1 MKLEDIKVDAVI
13 DGIIPNNPVTIE
25 KATFF
30 GADTLSVL
38 YRMANGDVRER
49 LLFRDDETTLSPLK
63 KGRPWSFDADGAAF
77 RLGAEANRIR
87 MAHLFDPLMAVH
99 TSNVDP
105 LPHQITAVYEAMLP
119 RQPLRFLLADDP
131 GAGKT
136 IMAGLLI
143 RELMVRGDLRRCL
156 IIAPGSLVE
165 QWQDELDEKFG
176 VSFRI
181 FSWELDQS
189 SKSGNPFDENH
200 MLICRL
206 DQLSRNEELRAKL
219 EHSEWD
225 LVIVDEAHK
234 MAAHFFGGELKPTK
248 RYNLGKLVGSKTR
261 HLLLMTATPHNGKE
275 EDFQLFLALLD
286 SDRFYGKFR
295 DGVHKVDTTDLMRR
309 MIKEDLLKFD
319 GTKLFPE
326 RKAYTVNYELSDAEA
341 ALYEKVTNYVR
352 EEMNRADKLDNGQR
366 RGTIGFALTI
376 LQRRLASS
384 PAAIYSSLR
393 RRRINLEQRLE
404 EGKLLQRGKLY
415 GHQKNHFP
423 LLTQEELDDIDD
435 EASSAELE
443 ELEEKLVETTSA
455 ATNLHELQAEI
466 EILKDLEENARQI
479 SLSGSDRKWDELSR
493 LLQDNPQ
500 MTDENGIRRK
510 LIIFTEHRD
519 TLNYLVARIQKL
531 LGRDDAVLRID
542 GSVKREERRRVQER
556 FTQDREV
563 SILVATDAAGE
574 GVNLQRANL
583 MVNYDLPWNPNRLEQ
598 RFGRIHRI
606 GQTEVCHLWNVV
618 AHETREG
625 QVYQRL
631 LEKLD
636 MEREALGG
644 RVFDILG
651 EVFKDTSLKELLIAA
666 IRYGDSPDV
675 RKKLYEQV
683 DMFLDREHLK
693 KILEENALASEHLD
707 SSRIF
712 AVKEELEKAEARKLQ
727 PHFIKSFFEEA
738 FKRLGGSLK
747 NREPERYEITHVP
760 LSIRERDRVI
770 GTGAPVLQRYER
782 VCFEKD
788 RIRISGKPQMA
799 SFLCPG
805 HPLMNSVLDLT
816 LQNYQN
822 LLRQGAVLINQNDYG
837 IEPQVMFIIEHSIK
851 EAGQD
856 SSNPHR
862 LISQRMQF
870 VLVGRDGTVSS
881 GGCAPYLDYR
891 PASND
896 EFRLIA
902 DILAEPWLCENLE
915 TRAIELAASTLV
927 PEHFK
932 EIRTRRHKTVE
943 KTIQAVHDRLT
954 AEIMHWSHRAVTLRE
969 EVKAGK
975 QPRIQP
981 EIAERR
987 AQELT
992 GRLEAR
998 KQELENQRHVSSNT
1012 PVVLGAAL
1020 VIPQG
1025 LLDAIIA
1032 GEKIDDEIQRRNDE
1046 IERMAME
1053 AVMKAE
1059 LARGHIPKD
1068 VSREKIGWDITSHIG
1083 NGEMLFIEVKGRHKD
1098 ATTVTVSRNEVLT
1111 GLNKPENFILA
1122 IVLVDGKRV
1131 EGPFY
1136 VQNAFTQNLDF
1147 AVTSVNYDLKHL
1159 MSMAIVAEGAQQ

>member
-13 DGIIPNNPVTIE
+13 EGIIHNNPVTVE
-25 KATFF
+25 KVTFI
-30 GADTLSVL
+30 APNTVSIL
-38 YRMANGDVRER
+38 YRTAKGNVAEQM
-49 LLFRDDETTLSPLK
+49 LFRDDEANLSLIE
-63 KGRPWSFDADGAAF
+63 KGRPWSFDADGASF

-105 LPHQITAVYEAMLP
+105 LPHQITAVYESMLP
-119 RQPLRFLLADDP
+119 KQPLRFLLADDP

-143 RELMVRGDLRRCL
+143 RELMVRGDLKRCL

-165 QWQDELDEKFG
+165 QWQDELDDKFG
-176 VSFRI
+176 VSFKI

-189 SKSGNPFDENH
+189 AKSGNPFDENN

-206 DQLSRNEELRAKL
+206 DQLSRNEDLQGKL
-219 EHSEWD
+219 TNSEWD

-234 MAAHFFGGELKPTK
+234 MAAHFFGGELKTTR
-248 RYNLGKLVGSKTR
+248 RYKLGELVGSKTR

-295 DGVHKVDTTDLMRR
+295 DGVHKVDTSDLMRR

-326 RKAYTVNYELSDAEA
+326 RRAYTVNYELSDAEA

-352 EEMNRADKLDNGQR
+352 EEMNRADKLEDGKR
-366 RGTIGFALTI
+366 KGTIGFALTI

-384 PAAIYSSLR
+384 PAAIYSSLN
-393 RRRINLEQRLE
+393 RRRIKLEQRRDE
-404 EGKLLQRGKLY
+404 EKLMARGKFF
-415 GHQKNHFP
+415 GHQKKELQF
-423 LLTQEELDDIDD
+423 LSQEEIDDIDD
-435 EASSAELE
+435 EASSSELE

-455 ATNLHELQAEI
+455 AANLHELEAEI
-466 EILKDLEENARQI
+466 EILKDIEENARQI

-493 LLQDNPQ
+493 LLQDNPH
-500 MTDENGIRRK
+500 MIDANGNRRK
-510 LIIFTEHRD
+510 IIIFTEHRD

-531 LGRDDAVLRID
+531 LGKDEAVLRID

-556 FTQDREV
+556 FTQDKEISV
-563 SILVATDAAGE
+563 LIATDAAGE

-651 EVFKDTSLKELLIAA
+651 EVFKDRSLKELLIEA

-675 RKKLYEQV
+675 RKKLHEQV

-693 KILEENALASEHLD
+693 QILQDNALASD
-707 SSRIF
+707 TMDTARIF

-738 FKRLGGSLK
+738 FARLGGSLK
-747 NREPERYEITHVP
+747 SRESGRYEITHVP
-760 LSIRERDRVI
+760 FAIRDRDRVI
-770 GTGAPVLQRYER
+770 GVGAPVMQKYER

-788 RIRISGKPQMA
+788 KIRFPGKPQIA
-799 SFLCPG
+799 SFISPG
-805 HPLMNSVLDLT
+805 HPLMNSTLDLT
-816 LQNYQN
+816 LQNTRH
-822 LLRQGAVLINQNDYG
+822 LLRQGAVLVDEQDFG
-837 IEPQVMFIIEHSIK
+837 VEPKVMYIIEHSIK
-851 EAGQD
+851 EAGQEGQD
-856 SSNPHR
+856 HQR
-862 LISQRMQF
+862 VISQRMQF
-870 VLVGRDGTVSS
+870 ALVGRDGSAS
-881 GGCAPYLDYR
+881 HGGYAPYLDFK
-891 PASND
+891 PANLD
-896 EFRLIA
+896 QMNLVEP
-902 DILAEPWLCENLE
+902 ILDEPWLSENLE
-915 TRAIELAASTLV
+915 ARAIALAASTMV
-927 PEHFK
+927 PEHFQEVK
-932 EIRTRRHKTVE
+932 DRRHASVE
-943 KTIQAVHDRLT
+943 KTIQAVYERLT
-954 AEIMHWSHRAVTLRE
+954 AEIRHWSHRAVTLRE

-992 GRLEAR
+992 GRLKAR
-998 KQELENQRHVSSNT
+998 KQELENQRHVTSNT
-1012 PVVLGAAL
+1012 PVILGAAL

-1025 LLDAIIA
+1025 LLDAITA
-1032 GEKIDDEIQRRNDE
+1032 GEKTDDEIQRRNDQ
-1046 IERMAME
+1046 IERMAMD
-1053 AVMKAE
+1053 AVMVAE
-1059 LARGHIPKD
+1059 LERGHFPKD
-1068 VSREKIGWDITSHIG
+1068 VSKEKIGWDITSHTG
-1083 NGEMLFIEVKGRHKD
+1083 NGEMLFIEVKGRQKD

-1122 IVLVDGKRV
+1122 LVMVDGEQV
-1131 EGPFY
+1131 AGPYY
-1136 VQNAFTQNLDF
+1136 VQHVFSQNLDF
-1147 AVTSVNYDLKHL
+1147 SVTSVNCDIKKLLAGSCGGSKN
-1159 MSMAIVAEGAQQ
+1159 A

>member
-1 MKLEDIKVDAVI
+1 MTVEKVTFLGTNTVSI
-13 DGIIPNNPVTIE
+13 LFRT
-25 KATFF
+25 AT
-30 GADTLSVL
+30 GSVQEQ
-38 YRMANGDVRER
+38 M
-49 LLFRDDETTLSPLK
+49 LFRDDEPGLSLVE
-63 KGRPWSFDADGAAF
+63 KGRPWSFDADGASF

-87 MAHLFDPLMAVH
+87 MAHMFDPLMAVH

-119 RQPLRFLLADDP
+119 KQPLRFLLADDP

-143 RELMVRGDLRRCL
+143 RELMVRGDLKRCL

-165 QWQDELDEKFG
+165 QWQDELDDKFG

-206 DQLSRNEELRAKL
+206 DQLSRNDDLQGKL
-219 EHSEWD
+219 TNSEWD

-234 MAAHFFGGELKPTK
+234 MAAHFFGGELKTTR
-248 RYNLGKLVGSKTR
+248 RYKLGELVGSKTR

-295 DGVHKVDTTDLMRR
+295 DGVHKVDTSDLMRR

-326 RKAYTVNYELSDAEA
+326 RKAYTVNYELSDEEA

-384 PAAIYSSLR
+384 PAAIYSSLN
-393 RRRINLEQRLE
+393 RRRIKLEQRRDE
-404 EGKLLQRGKLY
+404 EKLMERGKFY
-415 GHQKNHFP
+415 GRQKKEFP
-423 LLTQEELDDIDD
+423 FLSQEELDDIDD

-443 ELEEKLVETTSA
+443 ELEEQLVETTSA
-455 ATNLHELQAEI
+455 ATNLQELEAEI
-466 EILKDLEENARQI
+466 EILKDLEEHARQI
-479 SLSGSDRKWDELSR
+479 SLSGNDKKWDELSK

-500 MTDENGIRRK
+500 MIDANGSRRK
-510 LIIFTEHRD
+510 IIIFTEHRD

-531 LGRDDAVLRID
+531 LGKDEAVLRID

-556 FTQDREV
+556 FTQDKEISV
-563 SILVATDAAGE
+563 LIATDAAGE

-651 EVFKDTSLKELLIAA
+651 EVFKERSLKELLIEA
-666 IRYGDSPDV
+666 IRYGDSPET
-675 RKKLYEQV
+675 RKKLHEQV
-683 DMFLDREHLK
+683 DVFLDREHLK
-693 KILEENALASEHLD
+693 QILQDNALASD
-707 SSRIF
+707 TMDTARIF

-738 FKRLGGSLK
+738 FGRLGGSLK
-747 NREPERYEITHVP
+747 RRESGRYEISHVP
-760 LSIRERDRVI
+760 FAIRDRDRVI
-770 GTGAPVLQRYER
+770 GVGAPVMQRYER

-788 RIRISGKPQMA
+788 KIRFPGKSQIA
-799 SFLCPG
+799 SFISPG
-805 HPLMNSVLDLT
+805 HPLMNSTLDLT
-816 LQNYQN
+816 LQNTRH
-822 LLRQGAVLINQNDYG
+822 LLRQGAILIDEQDFG
-837 IEPQVMFIIEHSIK
+837 VEPRVMYIIEHSIK
-851 EAGQD
+851 EAGEDGQD
-856 SSNPHR
+856 HQR
-862 LISQRMQF
+862 VISQRMQF
-870 VLVGRDGTVSS
+870 ALVGKDGLVSH
-881 GGCAPYLDYR
+881 GGYAPYLDYK
-891 PASND
+891 PATN
-896 EFRLIA
+896 EQTNLVKH
-902 DILAEPWLCENLE
+902 ILTEPWLSDNLE
-915 TRAIELAASTLV
+915 AKAIELAASTLV
-927 PEHFK
+927 PEHFQEVK
-932 EIRTRRHKTVE
+932 ARRQASIE
-943 KTIQAVHDRLT
+943 KTIQAVHQRLT
-954 AEIMHWSHRAVTLRE
+954 SEIMYWAHRAVILRE
-969 EVKAGK
+969 DVKAGK

-981 EIAERR
+981 ERAERT
-987 AQELT
+987 AAELK

-998 KQELENQRHVSSNT
+998 KAELERKRHISSNT
-1012 PVVLGAAL
+1012 PVTLGAAL
-1020 VIPQG
+1020 IIPQG
-1025 LLDAIIA
+1025 LLDVLSS
-1032 GEKIDDEIQRRNDE
+1032 GDEIDEAQQKRNDE
-1046 IERMAME
+1046 IERLAMK
-1053 AVMKAE
+1053 AVMDAE
-1059 LARGHIPKD
+1059 VARGHVPCD
-1068 VSREKIGWDITSHIG
+1068 VSKEKIGWDITSHMG
-1083 NGEMLFIEVKGRHKD
+1083 TGEMLFIEVKGRHKD

-1122 IVLVDGKRV
+1122 IVKVDGQQV
-1131 EGPFY
+1131 EGPYY
-1136 VQNAFTQNLDF
+1136 VQHVFSQNLDF
-1147 AVTSVNYDLKHL
+1147 SVTSVNCDLNKLLDSARL
-1159 MSMAIVAEGAQQ
+1159 MTQS

>member
-13 DGIIPNNPVTIE
+13 EGIVPNNPVTVE
-25 KATFF
+25 KVTFL
-30 GADTLSVL
+30 GADTVSIL
-38 YRMANGDVRER
+38 YRTAKGNVQEQM
-49 LLFRDDETTLSPLK
+49 LFRDDESALSLVE
-63 KGRPWSFDADGAAF
+63 KGRPWSFDADGASF

-87 MAHLFDPLMAVH
+87 MAYLFDPLMAVH

-105 LPHQITAVYEAMLP
+105 LPHQITAVYESMLP
-119 RQPLRFLLADDP
+119 KQPLRFLLADDP

-143 RELMVRGDLRRCL
+143 RELMVRGDLKRCL

-165 QWQDELDEKFG
+165 QWQDELDDKFG

-189 SKSGNPFDENH
+189 AKSGNPFDENN

-206 DQLSRNEELRAKL
+206 DQLSRNDDLQGKL
-219 EHSEWD
+219 TNSEWD

-234 MAAHFFGGELKPTK
+234 MAAHFFGGELKTTK
-248 RYNLGKLVGSKTR
+248 RYKLGELVGSKTR

-295 DGVHKVDTTDLMRR
+295 DGVHKVDTSDLMRR

-341 ALYEKVTNYVR
+341 ELYEKVTNYVR
-352 EEMNRADKLDNGQR
+352 EEMNRADNIEDGKR

-384 PAAIYSSLR
+384 PAAIYSSLN
-393 RRRINLEQRLE
+393 RRRIKLEQHRDE
-404 EGKLLQRGKLY
+404 EKLMERGKFY
-415 GHQKNHFP
+415 GHQKKDSQF
-423 LLTQEELDDIDD
+423 LSQEELDDIDD
-435 EASSAELE
+435 EASSAEIE
-443 ELEEKLVETTSA
+443 ELEEQLVETTSA
-455 ATNLHELQAEI
+455 ATNLKELEAEI
-466 EILKDLEENARQI
+466 EILKDLEEHARQI
-479 SLSGSDRKWDELSR
+479 SLSGNDRKWDELSK

-500 MTDENGIRRK
+500 MIDANGSRRK
-510 LIIFTEHRD
+510 IIIFTEHRD

-531 LGRDDAVLRID
+531 LGKDDAVLRID

-556 FTQDREV
+556 FTQDKEISV
-563 SILVATDAAGE
+563 LIATDAAGE

-651 EVFKDTSLKELLIAA
+651 EVFKERSLKELLIEA

-693 KILEENALASEHLD
+693 KILQDNALASD
-707 SSRIF
+707 TMDTTRIF

-727 PHFIKSFFEEA
+727 PHFIKSFFDEA
-738 FKRLGGSLK
+738 FGRLGGTLK
-747 NREPERYEITHVP
+747 PRESGRYEITHVP
-760 LSIRERDRVI
+760 FAIRDRDRVI
-770 GTGAPVLQRYER
+770 GVGAPVMQRYER

-788 RIRISGKPQMA
+788 KIRFPGKPQIA
-799 SFLCPG
+799 SFVSPG
-805 HPLMNSVLDLT
+805 HPLMNAVLDLT
-816 LQNYQN
+816 LQNTRH
-822 LLRQGAVLINQNDYG
+822 LLRQGAILIDEHDFG
-837 IEPQVMFIIEHSIK
+837 VEPRVMYIIEHSIK
-851 EAGQD
+851 EPGQEGQD
-856 SSNPHR
+856 HQR
-862 LISQRMQF
+862 IISQRMQF
-870 VLVGRDGTVSS
+870 ALVGRDGSVSH
-881 GGCAPYLDYR
+881 GGYAPYLDYK
-891 PASND
+891 PATAEQVN
-896 EFRLIA
+896 LVKHIVT
-902 DILAEPWLCENLE
+902 EPWLSDNLE
-915 TRAIELAASTLV
+915 AKAIELAASTLV
-927 PEHFK
+927 PEHFQEVK
-932 EIRTRRHKTVE
+932 VRRHSSVE
-943 KTIQAVHDRLT
+943 KTLQAVHQRLT
-954 AEIMHWSHRAVTLRE
+954 SEIIYWSHRAVMLRE
-969 EVKAGK
+969 DVKTGK

-981 EIAERR
+981 ERAERTV
-987 AQELT
+987 AELKN
-992 GRLEAR
+992 RLEAR
-998 KQELENQRHVSSNT
+998 KVELENKRHISSNT
-1012 PVVLGAAL
+1012 PVTLGAAL
-1020 VIPQG
+1020 IIPRGLIDGLVSGEVI
-1025 LLDAIIA
+1025 
-1032 GEKIDDEIQRRNDE
+1032 DELGQKRNDE
-1046 IERMAME
+1046 IERMAMD

-1068 VSREKIGWDITSHIG
+1068 VSKEKIGWDITSHIG
-1083 NGEMLFIEVKGRHKD
+1083 NGEMLFIEVKGRQKD

-1122 IVLVDGKRV
+1122 IVKVDEQHV
-1131 EGPFY
+1131 EGPYY
-1136 VQNAFTQNLDF
+1136 VQHVFSQNLDF
-1147 AVTSVNYDLKHL
+1147 SVTSVNCDLNKLLDSAKL
-1159 MSMAIVAEGAQQ
+1159 MAQS

>member
-13 DGIIPNNPVTIE
+13 EGIVPNNPVTVE
-25 KATFF
+25 KVTFL
-30 GADTLSVL
+30 GADTVSIL
-38 YRMANGDVRER
+38 YRTAKGNVQEQM
-49 LLFRDDETTLSPLK
+49 LFRDDESALSLVE
-63 KGRPWSFDADGAAF
+63 KGRPWSFDADGASF

-87 MAHLFDPLMAVH
+87 MAYLFDPLMAVH

-105 LPHQITAVYEAMLP
+105 LPHQITAVYESMLP
-119 RQPLRFLLADDP
+119 KQPLRFLLADDP

-143 RELMVRGDLRRCL
+143 RELMVRGDLKRCL

-165 QWQDELDEKFG
+165 QWQDELDDKFG

-189 SKSGNPFDENH
+189 AKSGNPFDENN

-206 DQLSRNEELRAKL
+206 DQLSRNDDLQGKL
-219 EHSEWD
+219 TNSEWD

-234 MAAHFFGGELKPTK
+234 MAAHFFGGELKTTK
-248 RYNLGKLVGSKTR
+248 RYKLGELIGSKTR

-295 DGVHKVDTTDLMRR
+295 DGVHKVDTSDLMRR

-352 EEMNRADKLDNGQR
+352 EEMNRADKLENGQR
-366 RGTIGFALTI
+366 RGTVGFALTI

-384 PAAIYSSLR
+384 PAAIYSSLN
-393 RRRINLEQRLE
+393 RRRIKLEQRRDE
-404 EGKLLQRGKLY
+404 EKLMERGKFY
-415 GHQKNHFP
+415 GHQKKDSQF
-423 LLTQEELDDIDD
+423 LSQEELDDIDD
-435 EASSAELE
+435 EASSAEIE
-443 ELEEKLVETTSA
+443 ELEEQLVETTSA
-455 ATNLHELQAEI
+455 ATNLKELEAEI
-466 EILKDLEENARQI
+466 EILKDLEEHARQI
-479 SLSGSDRKWDELSR
+479 SLSGNDRKWDELSK

-500 MTDENGIRRK
+500 MIDANGSRRK
-510 LIIFTEHRD
+510 IIIFTEHRD

-531 LGRDDAVLRID
+531 LGKDDAVLRID

-556 FTQDREV
+556 FTQDKEISV
-563 SILVATDAAGE
+563 LIATDAAGE

-651 EVFKDTSLKELLIAA
+651 EVFKERSLKELLIEA

-693 KILEENALASEHLD
+693 KILQDNALASD
-707 SSRIF
+707 TMDTTRIF

-727 PHFIKSFFEEA
+727 PHFIKSFFDEA
-738 FKRLGGSLK
+738 FGRLGGTLK
-747 NREPERYEITHVP
+747 PRESGRYEITHVP
-760 LSIRERDRVI
+760 FAIRDRDRVI
-770 GTGAPVLQRYER
+770 GVGAPVMQRYER

-788 RIRISGKPQMA
+788 KIRFPGKPQIA
-799 SFLCPG
+799 SFVSPG
-805 HPLMNSVLDLT
+805 HPLMNAVLDLT
-816 LQNYQN
+816 LQNTRH
-822 LLRQGAVLINQNDYG
+822 LLRQGAILIDEHDFG
-837 IEPQVMFIIEHSIK
+837 VEPRVMYIIEHSIK
-851 EAGQD
+851 EPGQEGQD
-856 SSNPHR
+856 HQR
-862 LISQRMQF
+862 IISQRMQF
-870 VLVGRDGTVSS
+870 ALVGRDGSVSH
-881 GGCAPYLDYR
+881 GGYAPYLDYK
-891 PASND
+891 PATAEQVN
-896 EFRLIA
+896 LVKHIVT
-902 DILAEPWLCENLE
+902 EPWLSDNLE
-915 TRAIELAASTLV
+915 AKAIELAASTLV
-927 PEHFK
+927 PEHFQEVK
-932 EIRTRRHKTVE
+932 VRRHSSVE
-943 KTIQAVHDRLT
+943 KTLQAVHQRLT
-954 AEIMHWSHRAVTLRE
+954 SEIIYWSHRAVMLRE
-969 EVKAGK
+969 DVKTGK

-981 EIAERR
+981 ERAERTV
-987 AQELT
+987 AELKN
-992 GRLEAR
+992 RLEAR
-998 KQELENQRHVSSNT
+998 KVELENKRHISSNT
-1012 PVVLGAAL
+1012 PVTLGAAL
-1020 VIPQG
+1020 IIPRGLIDGLVSGEVI
-1025 LLDAIIA
+1025 
-1032 GEKIDDEIQRRNDE
+1032 DELGQKRNDE
-1046 IERMAME
+1046 IERMAMD

-1068 VSREKIGWDITSHIG
+1068 VSKEKIGWDITSHIG
-1083 NGEMLFIEVKGRHKD
+1083 NGEMLFIEVKGRQKD

-1122 IVLVDGKRV
+1122 IVKVDEQHV
-1131 EGPFY
+1131 EGPYY
-1136 VQNAFTQNLDF
+1136 VQHVFSQNLDF
-1147 AVTSVNYDLKHL
+1147 SVTSVNCDLNKLLDSAKL
-1159 MSMAIVAEGAQQ
+1159 MAQS